1 MPRHDP
7 LPKDKKRGSTSQ
19 RRFVPP
25 DYVPLPLTAEQEA
38 EIRRRQRARSIA
50 TALILFALVALFYAI
65 SIAKML

>member
-7 LPKDKKRGSTSQ
+7 LPGAPTPGPSDSGR
-19 RRFVPP
+19 PP
-25 DYVPLPLTAEQEA
+25 FDQD
-38 EIRRRQRARSIA
+38 EIRRRQRARSIV